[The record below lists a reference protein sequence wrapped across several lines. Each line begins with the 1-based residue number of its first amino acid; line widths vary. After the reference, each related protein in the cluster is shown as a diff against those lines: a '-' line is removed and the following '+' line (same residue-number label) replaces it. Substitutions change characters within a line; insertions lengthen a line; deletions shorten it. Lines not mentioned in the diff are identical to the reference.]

1 MWRYLFHLGVFH
13 LQICDTKV
21 SNSGCSLSAGWVFL
35 AEVGAY
41 QIPGYPHTYR
51 CGGWRTMTRSR
62 CPGSQELQL
71 TANKLTPS
79 WNCCFLKK
87 EKKKKRQFSALS
99 AVLSPMSST
108 SMPSVGSPRSARSGF
123 SQKNKVNPGRTLG
136 WKQGWSQ
143 KFRGWR
149 VERAHVAG
157 AALGE
162 VSPWDAGLMGCLAAL
177 PQCFHN
183 LGWNPAQAWEME
195 GQSSLIVWGQEWNE
209 PGMPRLRFECIK
221 V

>member
-21 SNSGCSLSAGWVFL
+21 STLGCSPSAGWVFL
-35 AEVGAY
+35 AEVGVC

-51 CGGWRTMTRSR
+51 CGRWRTMTRSR
-62 CPGSQELQL
+62 CLGSQELQL
-71 TANKLTPS
+71 TANYSLLAEIAA
-79 WNCCFLKK
+79 FLKK
-87 EKKKKRQFSALS
+87 KNEKKKKRQFSALS

-108 SMPSVGSPRSARSGF
+108 SMPSVGSPCSAWSGF

-149 VERAHVAG
+149 VERAHVAR

-162 VSPWDAGLMGCLAAL
+162 VSPWDSVAGLLGSSAPVL
-177 PQCFHN
+177 P
-183 LGWNPAQAWEME
+183 
-195 GQSSLIVWGQEWNE
+195 
-209 PGMPRLRFECIK
+209 
-221 V
+221 